1 MQSVKNTFNNISP
14 IRTINAMEDAKE
26 VATHVI
32 PEVAVQRV
40 VSRMFGKSHQ
50 SLVDSALTHAMSVP
64 FIGALAF
71 MGPTYHPTLDADY
84 SRQLQAGAAGIPAV
98 LFARYLLELMGGA
111 RLLHLPWDNVRD
123 LMITA
128 VSKAIT
134 RPALAT
140 VGGFLPQTIKSGYD
154 MLQQRFDAQ
163 SAFSPIGGTPG
174 DLPGDHKQLAASDV
188 FGSGKKQVGKFGDY
202 VPYKPKSGSSI

>member
-40 VSRMFGKSHQ
+40 VSRMFGKSQQ

-111 RLLHLPWDNVRD
+111 QLLHLPWDNVRD
-123 LMITA
+123 LLITA

-140 VGGFLPQTIKSGYD
+140 IGGFLPQTIITGYD
-154 MLQQRFDAQ
+154 MLQQRFDGQ

-174 DLPGDHKQLAASDV
+174 DLPGDHKQLFGSDIYGGVKKQGAAAGDYV
-188 FGSGKKQVGKFGDY
+188 AFKAGSGKGL
-202 VPYKPKSGSSI
+202 